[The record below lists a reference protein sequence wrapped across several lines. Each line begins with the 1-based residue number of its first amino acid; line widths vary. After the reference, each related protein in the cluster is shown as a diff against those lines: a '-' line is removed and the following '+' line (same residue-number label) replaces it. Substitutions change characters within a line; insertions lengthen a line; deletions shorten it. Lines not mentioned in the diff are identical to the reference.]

1 MNVHVPSLVTR
12 LLIAVAGWT
21 LAAAAMAQANS
32 ATRLECAAAVYPP
45 YTYDDGG
52 VISGIAVDLLTQAGR
67 LNGLEIVLKILPF
80 ARIEAELKRGA
91 ASSVACAYAFGRTPE
106 RESYMLFTTVPLALT
121 DYTLYAKAPRSSVA
135 YTGVEAL
142 KGARIGVRSAF
153 RVPDELLQAAQRGE
167 LELDYAREDE
177 LNFRKLERDRVD
189 YVLANQDVG
198 TTMIRR
204 LSLAAVK
211 AVQPAVQEFPT
222 FVVFNKALPLA
233 PQWRAALDKGLLTLR
248 TNQTERRIREQYL
261 R

>member
-1 MNVHVPSLVTR
+1 MGGLWVGV
-12 LLIAVAGWT
+12 G
-21 LAAAAMAQANS
+21 AAMAQTNTSNTANTT
-32 ATRLECAAAVYPP
+32 TRLECVAAVYPP
-45 YTYDDGG
+45 YTYDDAG
-52 VISGIAVDLLTQAGR
+52 VISGIAVDLLKEAGR
-67 LNGLEIVLKILPF
+67 LSGLEIAMKIMPF

-91 ASSVACAYAFGRTPE
+91 ASSVACAYAFSHTAE
-106 RESYMLFTTVPLALT
+106 RDAYMLFATVPLAMT
-121 DYTLYAKAPRSSVA
+121 DYTLYAKAPRSGVA

-177 LNFRKLERDRVD
+177 LSFRKLERDRVD

-204 LSLAAVK
+204 LSLPMVK
-211 AVQPAVQEFPT
+211 AVQPPVMEFPT
-222 FVVFNKALPLA
+222 FIVFSKSQPLA
-233 PQWRAALDKGLLTLR
+233 PLWRAAIDKGLAALR
-248 TNQTERRIREQYL
+248 ANQTERRIREQYL